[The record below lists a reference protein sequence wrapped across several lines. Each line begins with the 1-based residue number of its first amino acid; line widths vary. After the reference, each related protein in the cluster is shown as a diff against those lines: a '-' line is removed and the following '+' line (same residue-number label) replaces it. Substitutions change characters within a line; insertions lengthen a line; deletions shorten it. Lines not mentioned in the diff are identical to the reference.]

1 MAWNITMYKEAINLS
16 LIQGNDTYEQDPTW
30 QGFDEY
36 LLKIIYLVLV
46 IFWMVTGCVGN
57 VLVMAAIATHKRLR
71 TLANIFVVNLAIADI
86 IVSSIINVFTII
98 SIMSDGEY
106 WEQRPM
112 LCDVIGGM
120 CVIVCVCS
128 MYNIAAIAANRYIAI
143 CHNSYYHD
151 IYTHRKTVLMAIS
164 LWVLCTLLDLP
175 NFLGWGGHHYDRK
188 TMICSYNHLADY
200 SYTLFLIL
208 LGLGLPMGV
217 VIFCYICLY
226 IHVQQSRKNLAKLSG
241 KNAIIYMKA
250 SKSVQYPPKSPM
262 MNKSTK
268 IDKSLKVSEHSKKKG
283 WGRMTNS
290 DIRLLKTLLVIF
302 ISFALC
308 WTPYGVI
315 FLVDSKGQW
324 PKPVYVM
331 AIILAHLNSSMNS
344 VIYGVMNRSFRQAY
358 IALFRRCFCRHRDN
372 ESYFGGKTT
381 QVYSNANHNGIY
393 HSNANVND
401 IQMIQLGHHANG
413 RRDRDSASND
423 TPSDVKF

>member
-1 MAWNITMYKEAINLS
+1 MACNITMCMDMNLS
-16 LIQGNDTYEQDPTW
+16 LVQSNSSYDQGKPTW
-30 QGFDEY
+30 LGFDDD

-46 IFWMVTGCVGN
+46 IFWMLTGCVGN
-57 VLVMAAIATHKRLR
+57 VLVVAAIATHKRLR

-86 IVSSIINVFTII
+86 VVSSIINVFTII
-98 SIMSDGEY
+98 SIMSDGKY
-106 WEQRPM
+106 WEERPM

-128 MYNIAAIAANRYIAI
+128 MYNIAAISVNRYIAI
-143 CHNSYYHD
+143 CKNSYYHD
-151 IYTHRKTVLMAIS
+151 IYTRRKTILMAIS
-164 LWVLCTLLDLP
+164 LWVWCTLLDLP
-175 NFLGWGGHHYDRK
+175 NFIGWGGHHYDRK

-208 LGLGLPMGV
+208 TGLGLPMSV

-226 IHVQQSRKNLAKLSG
+226 LHVQQSRKNLAKLSG

-250 SKSVQYPPKSPM
+250 SKSVQYPPKSPL
-262 MNKSTK
+262 MNKSTRM
-268 IDKSLKVSEHSKKKG
+268 DKTIKVSEQKKKG

-290 DIRLLKTLLVIF
+290 DFRLLKTLLVIF
-302 ISFALC
+302 VIFAFC

-358 IALFRRCFCRHRDN
+358 IALFRRCFCGRRYN
-372 ESYFGGKTT
+372 ENYFGDKTT
-381 QVYSNANHNGIY
+381 QVFNNVNSNGHY
-393 HSNANVND
+393 HSNNHIND
-401 IQMIQLGHHANG
+401 IQMIQLGPHNTG
-413 RRDRDSASND
+413 KDRDS
-423 TPSDVKF
+423 TGSDKSRNVRL

>member
-1 MAWNITMYKEAINLS
+1 
-16 LIQGNDTYEQDPTW
+16 
-30 QGFDEY
+30 
-36 LLKIIYLVLV
+36 LV

-106 WEQRPM
+106 WEMRPM

-226 IHVQQSRKNLAKLSG
+226 IH
-241 KNAIIYMKA
+241 
-250 SKSVQYPPKSPM
+250 
-262 MNKSTK
+262 
-268 IDKSLKVSEHSKKKG
+268 SLKVSEHSKKKG

-358 IALFRRCFCRHRDN
+358 IALFR
-372 ESYFGGKTT
+372 
-381 QVYSNANHNGIY
+381 
-393 HSNANVND
+393 
-401 IQMIQLGHHANG
+401 
-413 RRDRDSASND
+413 
-423 TPSDVKF
+423 